1 MKYQLAFFI
10 ALLLFLTTGTL
21 IYLRVE
27 ENKPPE
33 ALITKAGKKLS
44 EARSEKCAKYAKEI
58 FIDAQQYYDSAII
71 EWKVQNE
78 KYILFR
84 DYSEVSELAEESILL
99 SEKSIVQARQS
110 ISTTEEIL
118 EVRIGKTNQAIK
130 HFEDSYGNFPLLK
143 KHRNDYARCKLLY
156 SESLL
161 AYKSRNYSACSFK
174 LDSVELII
182 TDITLHYQEKLINYF
197 NSYPTWHKLTEQ
209 TISTSRKH
217 RTYAIIVDKF
227 ARELIVY
234 KNGKAIKT
242 YTMELGINWIGD
254 KMQQGDKSTPEG
266 MYKILDKKQN
276 GATKYHKAFLLDY
289 PNEEDKQRFLLNKK
303 KGLLKHNAKIG
314 NLIEIHGS
322 GGKGIDWTDGCVAV
336 SDSDMDEMYNLCP
349 TGTRVTIVGST
360 KSMEE
365 LSISLK

>member
-1 MKYQLAFFI
+1 MKYKLAFFI
-10 ALLLFLTTGTL
+10 ALLILVTTGTL

-33 ALITKAGKKLS
+33 SEITKARKILS
-44 EARSEKCAKYAKEI
+44 EAQSEKCAKYAKET
-58 FIDAQQYYDSAII
+58 FSQAQQNYDSAII
-71 EWKVQNE
+71 EWKKQNE
-78 KYILFR
+78 KFILLR
-84 DYSEVSELAEESILL
+84 DYSEVAELAKKSILL
-99 SEKSIVQARQS
+99 SEKSIVQARRS
-110 ISTTEEIL
+110 ITSTEEIL
-118 EVRIGKTNQAIK
+118 EVRIGKIKHAIK
-130 HFEDSYGNFPLLK
+130 HFDDSYGNFPLQK
-143 KHRNDYARCKLLY
+143 KHRNDYTKSKLLY

-161 AYKSRNYSACSFK
+161 AYKNRNYSACSKK

-182 TDITLHYQEKLINYF
+182 NDVTTHYQEKLINYF
-197 NSYPTWHKLTEQ
+197 DNYPDWKKLTEQ
-209 TISTSRKH
+209 TIITSRKH

-227 ARELIVY
+227 ARKLIVY

-242 YTMELGINWIGD
+242 YQMELGMNWIGD

-266 MYKILDKKQN
+266 LYKILVKKQN

-289 PNEEDKQRFLLNKK
+289 PNEEDKKRFLLNKK
-303 KGLLKHNAKIG
+303 KGILKHDAKIG

-336 SDSDMDEMYNLCP
+336 TDSDMDELYRLCP

-360 KSMEE
+360 KSMDE